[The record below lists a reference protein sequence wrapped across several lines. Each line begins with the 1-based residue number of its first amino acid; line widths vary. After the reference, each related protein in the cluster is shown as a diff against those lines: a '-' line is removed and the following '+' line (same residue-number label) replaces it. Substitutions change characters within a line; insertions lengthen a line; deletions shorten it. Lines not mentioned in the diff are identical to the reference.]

1 MLWKRARTSPYQP
14 IQKIEQLSAPLNLSI
29 LGPFLGPC
37 VAKEPHGRRAAATL
51 RIAGKSSAAQHRSVA
66 EAGVE
71 HSTKSSGKSRVG
83 RQVVQKAV
91 QGPSDVADI
100 VRAVARLT
108 PKRRAALLT
117 MIDAAKAAGP
127 KAAKP

>member
-1 MLWKRARTSPYQP
+1 VTDADFDRAT
-14 IQKIEQLSAPLNLSI
+14 
-29 LGPFLGPC
+29 
-37 VAKEPHGRRAAATL
+37 AAS
-51 RIAGKSSAAQHRSVA
+51 GAAQNAAQSVTVMDSQGDVTEVADLGITDDYDLLRYLTVLQVA

-91 QGPSDVADI
+91 QGLPDLADI

-108 PKRRAALLT
+108 PKQRAALLAT
-117 MIDAAKAAGP
+117 IDAAKAADP
-127 KAAKP
+127 KGAKP